1 MISNQ
6 SKERKVWLEKIN
18 IQNKV
23 LVGMQMGDKS
33 SESGS
38 FSSKSSTEEVV
49 SPQKK
54 KKVMRNQDKKMISNI
69 LNQKSVKSMSF
80 ANKWQALKNNMN
92 IIWKLKQTP
101 FESLRGEIESK
112 ISKSRWPL
120 SANS

>member
-92 IIWKLKQTP
+92 II
-101 FESLRGEIESK
+101 
-112 ISKSRWPL
+112 
-120 SANS
+120 